1 MIVQLQSSQVP
12 LADGGRHYKET
23 RLPQDCRGHQVPRDS
38 QKLQR
43 RPQQEIRQLS
53 AL

>member
-12 LADGGRHYKET
+12 LADGGHYKET

-38 QKLQR
+38 QKLQPGR
-43 RPQQEIRQLS
+43 NKRYGS
-53 AL
+53 